1 MGSKIKGNNVLTIG
15 CDYMPP
21 KGGVAQVI
29 YTYKNEVYDSFHF
42 IKNSGNGS
50 KLHNVILALWGCL
63 KLFLLMINKQEL
75 RLVHIHTASFV
86 SFRRAAVFV
95 NISKLFN
102 RNVILHIHG
111 GGFRDYYKTNPQWIL
126 SVLNRCDR
134 VIALTDSWQSFFYEI
149 GCKNVFVVKNIIPN
163 PLINNV
169 EKDKMIHFLFLGWI
183 VKEKG
188 VFDIVDVL
196 SEHKEECEGKII
208 LHIGGDHEVEKLKN
222 IIVSNKLEGIVRYEG
237 WVSGGK
243 KTQLLNMMDAFI
255 LPSYMEGLPI
265 SILESLSYGKPV
277 ITTPVGGIPEVVN
290 QRNGFFFKPGDKR
303 EMWSI
308 IKSIISHPDQLSE
321 KSKAAKSSV
330 KENMSDAVINQ
341 LKRVYEGLC

>member
-1 MGSKIKGNNVLTIG
+1 MMSKIKGDNVLTIG
-15 CDYMPP
+15 CDFMPP
-21 KGGVAQVI
+21 KGGIAQVI
-29 YTYKNEVYDSFHF
+29 YTYKNEVYDCFHF
-42 IKNSGNGS
+42 IKNSGNCS
-50 KLHNVILALWGCL
+50 KFQNVILALQGCL
-63 KLFLLMINKQEL
+63 KLFLFIVNHNKI
-75 RLVHIHTASFV
+75 RIVHIHTASFV

-95 NISKLFN
+95 SISKLFN

-111 GGFRDYYKTNPQWIL
+111 GGFREYYKTNPKWIKSIL
-126 SVLNRCDR
+126 DRCDR
-134 VIALTDSWQSFFYEI
+134 VIALTDSWQSFFHEI

-169 EKDKMIHFLFLGWI
+169 EKDEMIHLLFLGWI

-188 VFDIVDVL
+188 IFDIVEVL
-196 SEHKEECEGKII
+196 SEHKKECEGKII
-208 LHIGGDHEVEKLKN
+208 LHIGGDHEVEKLKHM
-222 IIVSNKLEGIVRYEG
+222 IALNKLEGIIRYEG
-237 WVSGGK
+237 WVSGDK
-243 KTQLLNMMDAFI
+243 KTRLLNIMDAFI

-303 EMWSI
+303 ELWSI
-308 IKSIISHPDQLSE
+308 IESIISYPEQLSE
-321 KSKAAKSSV
+321 KAEAAKSSV
-330 KENMSDAVINQ
+330 KDNMSDAVISQ